1 MVKVVVLDVD
11 GTLMD
16 TNYQHTETWA
26 RALAEVGRL
35 TPAADETIAVGTWD
49 IVAVKASRIR
59 TVAVLT
65 GARDLL
71 ALPVACRVLEALAC
85 IRKFLA

>member
-65 GARDLL
+65 GGARSSGASRRMSGARSPCLH
-71 ALPVACRVLEALAC
+71 
-85 IRKFLA
+85 